1 MTRAFSHSRD
11 VPSTTSCVFFAVVV
25 GVVIVRARAA
35 GAQFYGEII
44 GEDLPAKKFL
54 IIPIGSPANRYHGW
68 CGDGLVRQLKSDGRG
83 EVVMS
88 PKNVRCV
95 VVFWHIGAV

>member
-11 VPSTTSCVFFAVVV
+11 VPSTANCVFFAVVV
-25 GVVIVRARAA
+25 GVVIVHARAA
-35 GAQFYGEII
+35 GAQFYAEII
-44 GEDLPAKKFL
+44 GEDLPAEKFL
-54 IIPIGSPANRYHGW
+54 IIPIGSPANGYHGW
-68 CGDGLVRQLKSDGRG
+68 CGDGVVRQLKRDECG
-83 EVVMS
+83 EVAMS